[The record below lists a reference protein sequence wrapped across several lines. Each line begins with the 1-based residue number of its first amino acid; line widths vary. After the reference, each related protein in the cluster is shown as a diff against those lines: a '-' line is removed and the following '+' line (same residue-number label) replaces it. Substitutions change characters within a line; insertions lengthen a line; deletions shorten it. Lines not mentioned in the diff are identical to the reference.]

1 MKTYELFVD
10 TIPGRLVQFEG
21 KEFRW
26 LGGTNYLS
34 IGTHPLFQE
43 KLNEGIKK
51 FSQNWGSSRRNNVQ
65 ISVWEELEDLFA
77 KKYNRPAAA
86 LSSSGML
93 AGQTALQT
101 AFQIKQKAFLNIA
114 PHTHP
119 ALWSIT
125 HKPFSGTFDAWKDTL
140 ETSDIIAIDGTR
152 SPWVE
157 DIDFNFAASLSKE
170 NFFLVDE
177 SHRIGIQD
185 IGIKTEAN
193 LIQTASL
200 SKAYGIP
207 AGIILGEVDVID
219 HLKSDPFWV
228 GSSPPNPA
236 FCYAC
241 LHAQEAYE
249 EQLNHLKQSIKLL
262 DEGLKEIN
270 KSIKRLHG
278 YPTFC
283 SSSTDLFEYLKGKEF
298 LTNQFSYPDINAPA
312 ICRAT
317 ISSSLTKEDIIG
329 LIDVLLNFKDV

>member
-1 MKTYELFVD
+1 MTNYQLHSD
-10 TIPGRLVQFEG
+10 HIPGRWVEYEG
-21 KEFRW
+21 KKFRW
-26 LGGTNYLS
+26 LGGTNYLT

-43 KLNEGIKK
+43 KLTEGIKK
-51 FSQNWGSSRRNNVQ
+51 FSQNWGSSRRNNLQ
-65 ISVWEELEDLFA
+65 ISVWEELENLFA
-77 KKYNRPAAA
+77 KKYARPAAA

-93 AGQTALQT
+93 AGQTAIQT
-101 AFQIKQKAFLNIA
+101 AFQINQKALLNIA

-119 ALWSIT
+119 ALWSRPY
-125 HKPFSGTFDAWKDTL
+125 KPFIGPSNEWEATL
-140 ETSDIIAIDGTR
+140 EPTDIIAIDGTG

-157 DIDFNFAASLSKE
+157 GIDFDFAASLAKQ
-170 NFFLVDE
+170 NVLLVDE
-177 SHRIGIQD
+177 SHRIGIQN

-200 SKAYGIP
+200 SKAFGIP
-207 AGIILGEVDVID
+207 AGIILGEIDVIN

-249 EQLNHLKQSIKLL
+249 EQLDQLNHSIKLM

-270 KSIKRLHG
+270 KSIKRLQG

-283 SSSTDLFEYLKGKEF
+283 STSTDLLVYLKNKGF
-298 LTNQFSYPDINAPA
+298 LTNQFSYPNIHAPA

-317 ISSSLTKEDIIG
+317 ISSSLTQEDMVE
-329 LIDVLLNFKDV
+329 LIDALLNFKNA

>member
-1 MKTYELFVD
+1 MKPYKLYID
-10 TIPGRLVQFEG
+10 AIPGRLVPHEG

-26 LGGTNYLS
+26 LGGTNYLN

-51 FSQNWGSSRRNNVQ
+51 FSQNWGSSRRNNLQ

-101 AFQIKQKAFLNIA
+101 AFQLKQKAFLNIA
-114 PHTHP
+114 PNTHP
-119 ALWSIT
+119 ALWSMPY
-125 HKPFSGTFDAWKDTL
+125 KPFSGTYNEWKATFKP
-140 ETSDIIAIDGTR
+140 TDIVAIDGTG

-157 DIDFNFAASLSKE
+157 NIDFDFAASLTKE
-170 NFFLVDE
+170 NVLLVDE

-185 IGIKTEAN
+185 ISIKTEAH

-200 SKAYGIP
+200 SKAFGIP
-207 AGIILGEVDVID
+207 AGIILGEVDVINQ
-219 HLKSDPFWV
+219 LKSDPFWV

-241 LHAQEAYE
+241 LHAQNAYD
-249 EQLNHLKQSIKLL
+249 EQLYQLKSSIQLMDKR
-262 DEGLKEIN
+262 LKEIN
-270 KSIKRLHG
+270 NSIKRLQG

-283 SSSTDLFEYLKGKEF
+283 STSTDLFVYLKEKGF
-298 LTNQFSYPDINAPA
+298 LTNQFSYPKINAPA

-317 ISSSLTKEDIIG
+317 ISSSLIQEDVVE
-329 LIDVLLNFKDV
+329 LIDGLLNFKDV

>member
-1 MKTYELFVD
+1 MTSYQLHSEH
-10 TIPGRLVQFEG
+10 IPGRWVEHEG
-21 KEFRW
+21 KKLRW

-43 KLNEGIKK
+43 KLAEGIKK
-51 FSQNWGSSRRNNVQ
+51 FSQNWGSSRRNNLQ

-77 KKYNRPAAA
+77 KKYGRPAAA

-93 AGQTALQT
+93 AGQTALQI
-101 AFQIKQKAFLNIA
+101 AFQPNQNSRLNIA
-114 PHTHP
+114 PKTHP

-125 HKPFSGTFDAWKDTL
+125 HKPFLGTFDAWKANL
-140 ETSDIIAIDGTR
+140 EHTDIVAVDGTG

-157 DIDFNFAASLSKE
+157 EIDFNFAASLSKE
-170 NFFLVDE
+170 NFLLVDE

-200 SKAYGIP
+200 SKAFGIP
-207 AGIILGEVDVID
+207 AGIILGEADVID
-219 HLKSDPFWV
+219 QLKSDPFWV

-249 EQLNHLKQSIKLL
+249 EQLEHLKHCIQLMN
-262 DEGLKEIN
+262 EGLKEIDT
-270 KSIKRLHG
+270 SIKRLHR

-283 SSSTDLFEYLKGKEF
+283 SSSTELFEYLKGKGF

-317 ISSSLTKEDIIG
+317 ISSSLTGEDMVE
-329 LIDVLLNFKDV
+329 LIDALVNFKNA

>member
-1 MKTYELFVD
+1 MTSYQLHSEH
-10 TIPGRLVQFEG
+10 IPGRWVEHEG
-21 KEFRW
+21 KKLRW

-43 KLNEGIKK
+43 KLAEGIKK
-51 FSQNWGSSRRNNVQ
+51 FSQNWGSSRRNNLQ

-77 KKYNRPAAA
+77 KKYGRPAAA

-93 AGQTALQT
+93 AGQTALQI
-101 AFQIKQKAFLNIA
+101 AFQPNQNSRLNIA
-114 PHTHP
+114 PKTHP

-125 HKPFSGTFDAWKDTL
+125 HKPFLGTFDAWKANL
-140 ETSDIIAIDGTR
+140 EHTDIVAVDGTG

-157 DIDFNFAASLSKE
+157 EIDFNFAASLSKE
-170 NFFLVDE
+170 NFLLVDE

-200 SKAYGIP
+200 SKAFGIP
-207 AGIILGEVDVID
+207 AGIILGEADVID
-219 HLKSDPFWV
+219 QLKSDPFWV

-249 EQLNHLKQSIKLL
+249 EQLEHLKHCIQLMN
-262 DEGLKEIN
+262 EGLKEIDT
-270 KSIKRLHG
+270 SIKRLHR

-283 SSSTDLFEYLKGKEF
+283 SSSTELFEYLKGKGF

-317 ISSSLTKEDIIG
+317 ISSSLTVEDMVE
-329 LIDVLLNFKDV
+329 LIDALVNFKNA